1 MFKLSVKALVAGF
14 CAAAMT
20 VSASATADQTPKATD
35 LLFET
40 KHITAM
46 TPGTVLKYNYER
58 TPTNEEYFGKA
69 VKDEINVTIEKE
81 SKEAGKKDVVVN
93 MFTGQSARDPNK
105 ITDMDGNPMLIVYL
119 DTALGRFNQIVG
131 GDRAYLKHKFS
142 KSFLNDAKVEP
153 VKVTYK
159 GEDVDGYR
167 VSVIPYANDPS
178 RAKMKGFETSV
189 FAIVLS
195 EKVPGQ
201 FAQMTSNFVNTDKSF
216 PTLTETMTLDGVGG
230 VK

>member
-1 MFKLSVKALVAGF
+1 MFKSSVKAVVLSFCVAT
-14 CAAAMT
+14 MT
-20 VSASATADQTPKATD
+20 AGASATADQTPKATD

-40 KHITAM
+40 KHIVMIA
-46 TPGTVLKYNYER
+46 PGTVLKYNYER
-58 TPTNEEYFGKA
+58 TPTNEQYFGKA
-69 VKDEINVTIEKE
+69 VKDEIKVTIEKD
-81 SKEAGKKDVVVN
+81 SAAAGKKDVVVN
-93 MFTGQSARDPNK
+93 MFTGDNARDPNK
-105 ITDMDGNPMLIVYL
+105 ITEMDGNPMLIVFL

-142 KSFLNDAKVEP
+142 QSFLSDAKVEP

-167 VSVIPYANDPS
+167 VSVIPYANDAS
-178 RAKMKGFETSV
+178 RAKMKGFETSL
-189 FAIVLS
+189 FTITIS

-201 FAQMTSNFVNTDKSF
+201 FAQMTSNYVNTDKTF